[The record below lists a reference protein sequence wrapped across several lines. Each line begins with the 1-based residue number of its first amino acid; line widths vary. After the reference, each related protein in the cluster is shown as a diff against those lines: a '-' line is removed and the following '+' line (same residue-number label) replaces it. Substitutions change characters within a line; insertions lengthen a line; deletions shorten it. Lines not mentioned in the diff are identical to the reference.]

1 MIYRIHFDYIVNV
14 SVQIGDMIY
23 ISLPY
28 KPGVTPAA
36 VLLEDSPRIEVGVV
50 KEVGEYYVDVELSSS
65 FTMDPQDIVNDGYH
79 IMFSKNKS
87 ANTSGLL
94 GYYMDANFVNNSRQK
109 AELYVV
115 GSDVTINS

>member
-1 MIYRIHFDYIVNV
+1 MIHRIHLNYIVNV

-28 KPGVTPAA
+28 KPGTTPAA
-36 VLLEDSPRIEVGVV
+36 ALLQDSPRIEVGIVRQ
-50 KEVGEYYVDVELSSS
+50 VGEYYVDVELSAS
-65 FTMDPQDIVNDGYH
+65 FTMDPQDIVDLGYH

-94 GYYMDANFVNNSRQK
+94 GYYMDVNFVNNSRKK
-109 AELYVV
+109 AELYTV